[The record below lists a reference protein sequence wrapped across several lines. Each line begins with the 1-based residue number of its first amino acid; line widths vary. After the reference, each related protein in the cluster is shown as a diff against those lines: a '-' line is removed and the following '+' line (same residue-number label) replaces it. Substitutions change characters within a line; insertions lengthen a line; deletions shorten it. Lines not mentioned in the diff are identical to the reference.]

1 MARLLYANRRKL
13 PLVTTTQ
20 DLKDIC
26 RIVCRNG
33 RLTIGAPS
41 SPAISNAVL
50 FDIDKYWFENC
61 VQRGIDYSR
70 YADDIYLSTNEPNVL
85 ATVYKEICVD
95 LEKREWPQLQINRRK
110 IVFTS
115 RKHNRN
121 VTGLILTSDRR
132 ISIGHGKKRWL
143 RTQVFKFSQNK
154 LPADQVSYLRGYLS
168 YARSVEPSF
177 LTRLRKKY
185 GANVIQKISSI
196 QPTQRKKI
204 KPRKS

>member
-1 MARLLYANRRKL
+1 MARLVYANRQKL

-20 DLKDIC
+20 DLKHIC
-26 RIVCRNG
+26 WIVCRNG

-50 FDIDKYWFENC
+50 FEVDKYWFENC
-61 VQRGIDYSR
+61 AERGIVYSR
-70 YADDIYLSTNEPNVL
+70 YADDIYLSTSEPNVL
-85 ATVYKEICVD
+85 ATVYKEIRID
-95 LEKREWPQLQINRRK
+95 LEKREWPKLIINRRK

-121 VTGLILTSDRR
+121 VTGLTLTSDRR
-132 ISIGHGKKRWL
+132 ISIGHDKKRAL

-154 LPADQVSYLRGYLS
+154 LPEEQVSYLRGYLS

-185 GANVIQKISSI
+185 CANVIHNISII

-204 KPRKS
+204 KPRKN